1 MRTCRF
7 TWVGDWMF
15 MRLTTRV
22 GSSTNWLATC
32 TALAA
37 SSGVLTVPVSTSDW
51 STVVA
56 VTRWPGDTRPRP
68 SCRASRLWVTRITV
82 DISTLS
88 LSSTAK
94 SVVSPTPTP
103 VR

>member
-1 MRTCRF
+1 MRF
-7 TWVGDWMF
+7 
-15 MRLTTRV
+15 TTRV
-22 GSSTNWLATC
+22 GSSTNWFATC
-32 TALAA
+32 TAFAA

-56 VTRWPGDTRPRP
+56 VTPPAWLIRRRP
-68 SCRASRLWVTRITV
+68 SCSASMLWVTRITV